1 MFSERMAL
9 EATLRRE
16 RVTTEARVY
25 EGLRPYRRRRGWQ
38 GRLLSWLGA
47 WFLGRRRG
55 LQGAG
60 KAKDRVAARG
70 FPLRR
75 RYRQAGAKLAVA
87 DTKRLEQ
94 SL

>member
-25 EGLRPYRRRRGWQ
+25 EG
-38 GRLLSWLGA
+38 
-47 WFLGRRRG
+47 
-55 LQGAG
+55 
-60 KAKDRVAARG
+60 V
-70 FPLRR
+70 R